1 MANNIIHSLVKR
13 SVACIVLFFFSAS
26 LCAQLIKKIDS
37 LKFLIEQASSDEA
50 RLTALVQLNEI
61 NTDRQELIDG
71 FTKQI
76 ALSLKL
82 KEYSA
87 ACMAYSQLGYFEY
100 EKNNLIAAE
109 SIFLKGMKL
118 ARQTKNDFAYGRMC
132 NTMMCIYDKK
142 GDLPSAINYLK
153 EGELLLM
160 KVKRMKNLTR
170 LYCNAS
176 NVFGNHN
183 LSLKV
188 TEYIRKAY
196 ATAVIA
202 QSEGDPEPLTTAS
215 WYLANNLRENGQ
227 YDSAIY
233 YFKQGLQIAEKLELP
248 YTQGD
253 MLRGLSDVYA
263 ELKMYPRSKDYLQQA
278 ILKYASVHVS
288 DRVLECE
295 ESMAYL
301 SFMEKDFTKV
311 KNYVIG
317 RQNIITEDSLINNR
331 YVYKWMANV
340 TLAESDVEG
349 WKYYSKK
356 FEQADAA
363 LTNDKIQKN
372 LLELEAK
379 YKLSKKE
386 SELLQKEADNRK
398 RLWVIAALAFGML
411 SLAMIAFLQ
420 FRNNKNK
427 QKIEKQ
433 HAIIEKQ
440 NALAEER
447 LRIAADMHDDV
458 GAGLSRIRYISNGL
472 KNQPGI
478 KQEDID
484 RIVSLSD
491 ESVEKMNE
499 IIWALNQGNQQLEE
513 ILYFTRS
520 QCSEMISNA
529 GLEFSFSIPDKIP
542 LITIAWKDCRNI
554 YLLVKEAVNNAIKHA
569 SAKKISIHIEFND
582 GLLIQVSDDGIGFS
596 EAALQKQ
603 GNGLLNY
610 KKRIESLKG
619 KYALTSSNGNGTAL
633 SFEVPLAGLI
643 P

>member
-1 MANNIIHSLVKR
+1 
-13 SVACIVLFFFSAS
+13 
-26 LCAQLIKKIDS
+26 
-37 LKFLIEQASSDEA
+37 
-50 RLTALVQLNEI
+50 
-61 NTDRQELIDG
+61 
-71 FTKQI
+71 
-76 ALSLKL
+76 
-82 KEYSA
+82 
-87 ACMAYSQLGYFEY
+87 
-100 EKNNLIAAE
+100 
-109 SIFLKGMKL
+109 
-118 ARQTKNDFAYGRMC
+118 
-132 NTMMCIYDKK
+132 
-142 GDLPSAINYLK
+142 
-153 EGELLLM
+153 
-160 KVKRMKNLTR
+160 
-170 LYCNAS
+170 
-176 NVFGNHN
+176 
-183 LSLKV
+183 
-188 TEYIRKAY
+188 
-196 ATAVIA
+196 
-202 QSEGDPEPLTTAS
+202 
-215 WYLANNLRENGQ
+215 
-227 YDSAIY
+227 
-233 YFKQGLQIAEKLELP
+233 
-248 YTQGD
+248 
-253 MLRGLSDVYA
+253 
-263 ELKMYPRSKDYLQQA
+263 
-278 ILKYASVHVS
+278 
-288 DRVLECE
+288 
-295 ESMAYL
+295 
-301 SFMEKDFTKV
+301 
-311 KNYVIG
+311 
-317 RQNIITEDSLINNR
+317 
-331 YVYKWMANV
+331 MANV
-340 TLAESDVEG
+340 ALAESDVEG

-398 RLWVIAALAFGML
+398 RLWVIAALTFGML
-411 SLAMIAFLQ
+411 SLATIAFLQ

-427 QKIEKQ
+427 LKIEKQ
-433 HAIIEKQ
+433 DAIIEKQ

-458 GAGLSRIRYISNGL
+458 GAGLSRIRYISAGL

-596 EAALQKQ
+596 EAALQRQ

-619 KYALTSSNGNGTAL
+619 KYALTSSDGNGTAL